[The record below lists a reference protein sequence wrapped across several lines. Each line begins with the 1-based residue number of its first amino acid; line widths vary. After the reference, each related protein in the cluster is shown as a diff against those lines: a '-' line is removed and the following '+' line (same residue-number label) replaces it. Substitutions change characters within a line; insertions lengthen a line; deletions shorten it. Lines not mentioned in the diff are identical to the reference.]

1 MDEENL
7 EDTLAFLAEHD
18 LTYLGVDMPQGHPSS
33 IPPVLAATSGLAVVR
48 LHGHSDGWAGK
59 SVDERFAYLY
69 SEAELEHWAVRIREL
84 AARAEVTH
92 VLFNNCCRD
101 NAQRNAARFRA
112 LVEEAGEPGGQD
124 GQGEIWTAG
133 RLRGTAT

>member
-1 MDEENL
+1 M
-7 EDTLAFLAEHD
+7 
-18 LTYLGVDMPQGHPSS
+18 GVDMPQGTLRRSRRSWPRPPASPS
-33 IPPVLAATSGLAVVR
+33 
-48 LHGHSDGWAGK
+48 GK
-59 SVDERFAYLY
+59 SIDERFAYLY

-84 AARAEVTH
+84 AGRAEVTH